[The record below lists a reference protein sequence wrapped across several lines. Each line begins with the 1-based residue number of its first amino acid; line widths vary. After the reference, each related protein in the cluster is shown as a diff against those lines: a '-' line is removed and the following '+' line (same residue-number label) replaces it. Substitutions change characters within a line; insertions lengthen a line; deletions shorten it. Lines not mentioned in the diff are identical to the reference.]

1 DVTDLFD
8 TYLMDLASIA
18 VTNDHRA
25 RAITDP
31 NYTAKS
37 YNAYK
42 AQLAEH
48 LPADSPL
55 RSLLPAD
62 KGRFG
67 VLGDFAQLATSVG
80 ANNRGD
86 SIQVPMPT
94 GEARPRLP
102 QAGGEP
108 TGSGS
113 ADGTAATDTLPVSRS
128 FKLGTYEFTNL
139 NQTDAYID
147 KAVRII
153 ELLDE
158 HSTIRDYVGGRPV
171 RITLHVRTTEAP
183 ADVTDR
189 GDAGVDINL
198 ASYYFERYGTGYIM
212 GMLAHEIGLHP
223 LASRNGSIPEE
234 EELFAGMPLTV
245 PGLES
250 LSTPRFMN
258 TEGAGQADHVM
269 AAFPHTIRHGIYRD
283 IVVEMAEVLAQRAQ
297 AGVEGATT
305 KDVTDLF
312 DTYLMDLASIAVTND
327 HRARAITDP
336 NYTAKSY
343 NAYKAQLAEHLPADS
358 PLRSLLPA
366 DKGRFGVLGD
376 FAQLATS
383 VGANN
388 RGDSI
393 QVPMPTGEA
402 RPRLPQAGG
411 EPTGSGSAD
420 GTAATD
426 TLPVSRSFKLGTYEF
441 TNLNQTDAYI
451 DKAVRIIEL
460 LDEHSTIR
468 DYVGGRPVRIT
479 LHVRTTEAPADVT
492 DRGDAGVDINLA
504 SYYFEKYDT
513 GYIMGMLAHEIG
525 LHPLASRN
533 GRIAEEEDLLA
544 GMPLAVPGL
553 ESLSEPRFMN
563 TVDAGQADHVMAAFP
578 PSIRHGLYRDVI
590 VEMARILEH
599 RARVGVPGAKTAD
612 VTDLF
617 DTYLM
622 DLASIAVTND
632 HRARA
637 ITDPNY
643 TAKSYNAYKAQLDVH
658 LPQGSRLRAL
668 LPADKGRFGVL
679 RDFAQLATSVGTN
692 NRGDSIQ
699 QPTPAGEARPRLP
712 QETDDGHR
720 TEDELGRRTV
730 PGVPAPLRGPDRRP
744 RFVVRSGFD
753 ARRFTYDG
761 DPVTDL
767 TVRVALRGSQ
777 AQGARVRERLDEG
790 VARLLNG
797 PGHRLPGGDRLHVTV
812 EYVDPADSPH
822 LTVDLVGRDRA
833 MDQNTWWADAE
844 PVQLVHELTHQLG
857 LRDEYRDADSP
868 QRPHIAGSLLG
879 DLDQNP
885 EDPSLSAAGLRGR
898 HLALLGALIGDL
910 DQRGSDQDREE
921 GWEAVRSATA
931 PVTREALW
939 VDPVSLPRAASG
951 DATGTDVPARMR
963 QDATA
968 VQGEA
973 AAPSRTPFSSGNFQF
988 TNLEHR
994 NVAYRDKA
1002 VRIIQALREHDTI
1015 RQFIGGRPCRITLHL
1030 RTTETPADV
1039 TDQDAVRLDAA
1050 RAAEARAVGAEAVE
1064 AARAARVA
1072 LEAVDPADALG
1083 VDINLASY
1091 YFEKY
1096 DIGYIMGMLA
1106 HEIGLHPLASRNRD
1120 IHDEE
1125 SMFQD
1130 VPLFVPGLE
1139 GARTMQTERGRQSD
1153 HIMAAY
1159 PSMSRY
1165 RVYRDI
1171 VVEMA
1176 QVLEQEAANG
1186 TEGAREQDVT
1196 DLFDTYLMDL
1206 ATIAVTND
1214 KRTDAAWEPRITAK
1228 VYNEYRTRLLE
1239 SLPQD
1244 GPLRDRVPP
1253 EKSWW
1258 RVTGNFLGFGAS
1270 FSLTNRGASIWSE
1283 TPGQTGD
1290 ASEMRPR
1297 LPQTN
1302 AEDAQE
1308 PIESPQL
1315 RGPRDKRPR
1324 FVVRS
1329 GFDARRFTHGAEPV
1343 TDLTVRVAL
1352 RGTTD
1357 ESTRVFGQLSAGVEE
1372 FLNDRGHRLP
1382 NGDRLHVTV
1391 ELVDPADAPH
1401 LTVDLVGRDRGMDQ
1415 GAWWVDAEPVQ
1426 LVHELT
1432 HQLGLRDE
1440 YRDADAPHRP
1450 HVPGSLLGDLGA
1462 APEDSSLAR
1471 AGLRERHLALL
1482 GALIGDVDLH
1492 AGDVGGDETT
1502 WEAARSAA
1510 EPVTRRSV
1518 WVDPVSLPR
1527 AADATASAD
1536 VPAHMP
1542 QGGTLVPFK
1551 SGNFEFTNLKHTNEK
1566 YRDKAIRIIELLG
1579 EHPVIAAYVGGRP
1592 VRITLHVRTTETP
1605 ADVTDRGTD
1614 GVDINLASYYFE
1626 KYDIGYIMG
1635 MLAHEIGL
1643 HPLASQDR
1651 NIPDE
1656 EAMFEHFPLS
1666 VPGLEDQNPPRTMST
1681 EGAGQADHIM
1691 AAYPSST
1698 RHRIYRD
1705 IVLRMADQLAR
1716 AAQAGVEG
1724 AKGTDVTD
1732 LIDTYLM
1739 DLASIALTNDHRTNA
1754 AKEPR
1759 NTAKVYNAYKAQL
1772 MQHMAPDSPAR
1783 ALLPADKGMFG
1794 VVRDF
1799 AQLAAAV
1806 AANNR
1811 GDSIQVPLPTGEA
1824 MPRLPQADDPSSEPV
1839 PRSLRLGQFEFT
1851 NLNQTEAYVDKAVRI
1866 VELLD
1871 EHATIKNYIGTR
1883 TVRITLR
1890 LRTTEAPA
1898 DVTDHG
1904 DAGVD
1909 INLASYYFEKYDTG
1923 YIMGMLAHE
1932 IGLHPFASRNG
1943 RIAEEE
1949 DLYAG
1954 MPLPVPGL
1962 ESLSTPRFMNTEGA
1976 GQADHVMAAFP
1987 HTIRHGIYRDIVVE
2001 MAGVLAQRARV
2012 GVAGA
2017 KSKDVTDL
2025 FDTYLMDL
2033 ASIAVTNDHRARA
2046 ITDPNYTAKS
2056 YNAYKAQLAEHLPAD
2071 SPLRSLLPA
2080 DKGRFGVLGDFAQ
2093 LATSVGANNR
2103 GDSIQQPIPAD
2114 EARPRLPQ
2122 SDAGDRQGLAS
2133 TAQSKDGARDR
2144 RPRFVVRS
2152 GFDARRF
2159 THDGDPV
2166 TDLTVRVA
2174 TRGAD
2179 DQSARVFGRLSAG
2192 VEEFLNERG
2201 YRLPNGDRL
2210 HVTVEPVN
2218 PEDSPHLTADL
2229 VGRDRGMDQKTWWVD
2244 AEPVQLVH
2252 ELTHQL
2258 GLRDEYRDADAPH
2271 RPHIP
2276 GSLLG
2281 DLDAAPEDASLAAA
2295 GLRDRHLAL
2304 LGALIGEV
2312 DAYPA
2317 GQGEPSWEAVR
2328 SASQPVTRRSVW
2340 VDPVSLPRP
2349 TGEAA
2354 AGDVP
2359 PRMLT
2364 PFRSGNFEFT
2374 NLKHTD
2380 EGYRDR
2386 AVRIIDLLR
2395 KHDTIRRYIAD
2406 RPCRITLHVRTTEPP
2421 ADVLDRGPDGV
2432 DINLAS
2438 YYFEKYDIG
2447 HVMGML
2453 AHEIGLHPLASENAG
2468 LPDEEAM
2475 FENFPLPV
2483 PGLEDVNPPRTMST
2497 EGAGQADH
2505 IMAAYQSSTR
2515 HRIYRDII
2523 LEMARV
2529 LAQDVRNGEENAKP
2543 QDVTDVFDCYLMDLA
2558 SIAVTNDHRVN
2569 AALEPGYTARVY
2581 NAYKKTLHDL
2591 LAGEAEVRVLLPSDK
2606 SRFGVMNDFRR
2617 IGTYVSLNNRGAS
2630 MQREDAT

>member
-1 DVTDLFD
+1 MTHTPTAETAPTADIVRAAPTADIVRAAPTAD
-8 TYLMDLASIA
+8 TA
-18 VTNDHRA
+18 
-25 RAITDP
+25 P
-31 NYTAKS
+31 TA
-37 YNAYK
+37 
-42 AQLAEH
+42 
-48 LPADSPL
+48 P
-55 RSLLPAD
+55 
-62 KGRFG
+62 
-67 VLGDFAQLATSVG
+67 
-80 ANNRGD
+80 
-86 SIQVPMPT
+86 
-94 GEARPRLP
+94 
-102 QAGGEP
+102 
-108 TGSGS
+108 
-113 ADGTAATDTLPVSRS
+113 TAADATVEEEALELSTLTGADPTPAQEPAAPQPSPRP

-139 NQTDAYID
+139 KYADARYAD
-147 KAVRII
+147 KAIRII

-158 HSTIRDYVGGRPV
+158 H
-171 RITLHVRTTEAP
+171 
-183 ADVTDR
+183 
-189 GDAGVDINL
+189 
-198 ASYYFERYGTGYIM
+198 
-212 GMLAHEIGLHP
+212 
-223 LASRNGSIPEE
+223 
-234 EELFAGMPLTV
+234 
-245 PGLES
+245 
-250 LSTPRFMN
+250 PR
-258 TEGAGQADHVM
+258 
-269 AAFPHTIRHGIYRD
+269 
-283 IVVEMAEVLAQRAQ
+283 
-297 AGVEGATT
+297 
-305 KDVTDLF
+305 
-312 DTYLMDLASIAVTND
+312 
-327 HRARAITDP
+327 
-336 NYTAKSY
+336 
-343 NAYKAQLAEHLPADS
+343 
-358 PLRSLLPA
+358 
-366 DKGRFGVLGD
+366 
-376 FAQLATS
+376 
-383 VGANN
+383 
-388 RGDSI
+388 
-393 QVPMPTGEA
+393 
-402 RPRLPQAGG
+402 
-411 EPTGSGSAD
+411 
-420 GTAATD
+420 
-426 TLPVSRSFKLGTYEF
+426 
-441 TNLNQTDAYI
+441 
-451 DKAVRIIEL
+451 
-460 LDEHSTIR
+460 IR

-513 GYIMGMLAHEIG
+513 GYVMGMLAHEIG

-553 ESLSEPRFMN
+553 ESLNEPRFMH
-563 TVDAGQADHVMAAFP
+563 TVGAGQADHVMAAFP
-578 PSIRHGLYRDVI
+578 QSIRHGLYRDVI
-590 VEMARILEH
+590 VEMAQILEH
-599 RARVGVPGAKTAD
+599 RARVGVPGAKAAD

-637 ITDPNY
+637 ITDPGY
-643 TAKSYNAYKAQLDVH
+643 TARSYNAYKAQLEAH
-658 LPQGSRLRAL
+658 LPQDSRLRAL

-699 QPTPAGEARPRLP
+699 QPTPVGEASPRLP

-730 PGVPAPLRGPDRRP
+730 PGVSPSRRGPDRRP

-753 ARRFTYDG
+753 ARRFTHDG

-767 TVRVALRGSQ
+767 TVRVALRGSKE
-777 AQGARVRERLDEG
+777 QGVRVRERLDAG

-797 PGHRLPGGDRLHVTV
+797 PGHRLPSGDRLHVTV

-822 LTVDLVGRDRA
+822 LTVDLVGRDR
-833 MDQNTWWADAE
+833 
-844 PVQLVHELTHQLG
+844 
-857 LRDEYRDADSP
+857 
-868 QRPHIAGSLLG
+868 
-879 DLDQNP
+879 
-885 EDPSLSAAGLRGR
+885 
-898 HLALLGALIGDL
+898 
-910 DQRGSDQDREE
+910 
-921 GWEAVRSATA
+921 
-931 PVTREALW
+931 
-939 VDPVSLPRAASG
+939 
-951 DATGTDVPARMR
+951 
-963 QDATA
+963 
-968 VQGEA
+968 
-973 AAPSRTPFSSGNFQF
+973 
-988 TNLEHR
+988 
-994 NVAYRDKA
+994 
-1002 VRIIQALREHDTI
+1002 
-1015 RQFIGGRPCRITLHL
+1015 
-1030 RTTETPADV
+1030 
-1039 TDQDAVRLDAA
+1039 
-1050 RAAEARAVGAEAVE
+1050 
-1064 AARAARVA
+1064 
-1072 LEAVDPADALG
+1072 
-1083 VDINLASY
+1083 
-1091 YFEKY
+1091 
-1096 DIGYIMGMLA
+1096 
-1106 HEIGLHPLASRNRD
+1106 
-1120 IHDEE
+1120 
-1125 SMFQD
+1125 
-1130 VPLFVPGLE
+1130 
-1139 GARTMQTERGRQSD
+1139 
-1153 HIMAAY
+1153 
-1159 PSMSRY
+1159 
-1165 RVYRDI
+1165 
-1171 VVEMA
+1171 
-1176 QVLEQEAANG
+1176 
-1186 TEGAREQDVT
+1186 
-1196 DLFDTYLMDL
+1196 
-1206 ATIAVTND
+1206 
-1214 KRTDAAWEPRITAK
+1214 
-1228 VYNEYRTRLLE
+1228 
-1239 SLPQD
+1239 
-1244 GPLRDRVPP
+1244 
-1253 EKSWW
+1253 
-1258 RVTGNFLGFGAS
+1258 
-1270 FSLTNRGASIWSE
+1270 
-1283 TPGQTGD
+1283 
-1290 ASEMRPR
+1290 
-1297 LPQTN
+1297 
-1302 AEDAQE
+1302 
-1308 PIESPQL
+1308 
-1315 RGPRDKRPR
+1315 
-1324 FVVRS
+1324 
-1329 GFDARRFTHGAEPV
+1329 
-1343 TDLTVRVAL
+1343 
-1352 RGTTD
+1352 
-1357 ESTRVFGQLSAGVEE
+1357 
-1372 FLNDRGHRLP
+1372 
-1382 NGDRLHVTV
+1382 
-1391 ELVDPADAPH
+1391 
-1401 LTVDLVGRDRGMDQ
+1401 GMDQ
-1415 GAWWVDAEPVQ
+1415 KTWWVDAEPVQ

-1440 YRDADAPHRP
+1440 YRDADSPHRP
-1450 HVPGSLLGDLGA
+1450 HVPGSLLGELGA
-1462 APEDSSLAR
+1462 APEDPSLSA
-1471 AGLRERHLALL
+1471 AGLRDRHLALL

-1492 AGDVGGDETT
+1492 TSDVADDETT
-1502 WEAARSAA
+1502 WEEARSAA
-1510 EPVTRRSV
+1510 EPVIRRSV

-1527 AADATASAD
+1527 PADDTVSAD

-1542 QGGTLVPFK
+1542 QEGSLVPFR
-1551 SGNFEFTNLKHTNEK
+1551 SRNFEFTNLKHTSEK

-1605 ADVTDRGTD
+1605 ADVTDRGAD

-1656 EAMFEHFPLS
+1656 EAMFEYFPLS

-1705 IVLRMADQLAR
+1705 IVLQMADQLAR

-1724 AKGTDVTD
+1724 ATTKDVTD
-1732 LIDTYLM
+1732 LFDTYLM

-1759 NTAKVYNAYKAQL
+1759 NTAKVYNAYKTQL
-1772 MQHMAPDSPAR
+1772 EQHMAPDSPAR

-1811 GDSIQVPLPTGEA
+1811 GDSIQVPLPAGEA
-1824 MPRLPQADDPSSEPV
+1824 MPRLPQANDPTSEPV
-1839 PRSLRLGQFEFT
+1839 PQSLRLGQFEFT

-1871 EHATIKNYIGTR
+1871 EHATIKAYIGDR

-1898 DVTDHG
+1898 DVTDRG
-1904 DAGVD
+1904 DDGVD

-1923 YIMGMLAHE
+1923 YVMGMLAHE

-1987 HTIRHGIYRDIVVE
+1987 HSIRHGLYRDIVVE

-2025 FDTYLMDL
+2025 FDCYLMDL

-2056 YNAYKAQLAEHLPAD
+2056 YNAYKAQLVEHLPAD

-2093 LATSVGANNR
+2093 LATSVGTNNR
-2103 GDSIQQPIPAD
+2103 GDSIQQPTPAG
-2114 EARPRLPQ
+2114 EAAPRLPQ
-2122 SDAGDRQGLAS
+2122 GDAVDR
-2133 TAQSKDGARDR
+2133 RDR
-2144 RPRFVVRS
+2144 VTTPQLDGTRDIRPRFVVRS

-2159 THDGDPV
+2159 THDGDTI

-2174 TRGAD
+2174 MRGAD

-2201 YRLPNGDRL
+2201 YRLPNGGRL
-2210 HVTVEPVN
+2210 HVTVEPVDQ
-2218 PEDSPHLTADL
+2218 EDSPHLTVDL

-2258 GLRDEYRDADAPH
+2258 GLRDEYRDADSPH

-2281 DLDAAPEDASLAAA
+2281 DLDADPEDASLPAA

-2304 LGALIGEV
+2304 LGALIGDV

-2317 GQGEPSWEAVR
+2317 GQGEPSWEAAR
-2328 SASQPVTRRSVW
+2328 SASQPVTRRSLW
-2340 VDPVSLPRP
+2340 VDPVSLPQP
-2349 TGEAA
+2349 AGGTAMAGEAA
-2354 AGDVP
+2354 AADEAAATGDVP

-2406 RPCRITLHVRTTEPP
+2406 RPCRVTLHVRTTEPP

-2529 LAQDVRNGEENAKP
+2529 LAQDVRNGEENAKA

-2591 LAGEAEVRVLLPSDK
+2591 LAGEAEVRDLLPSDK

-2630 MQREDAT
+2630 MQREDAI